1 MDMLQQIGSALMAGV
16 LIVLQFITGMLGLLD
31 GVPGSG
37 SKPVAPPEHITPAQS
52 VTLRVATYNV
62 KNCVNGTA
70 VEEIAQDINAN
81 DLDIVCL
88 QELDR
93 GGTRAGGKNLLRML
107 SQKTL
112 PYYRFFPAIGFP
124 GSEYGIGILSRY
136 PFEEVELHRL
146 ETGREEGRV
155 LGGVTI
161 RADGIP
167 VRIYN
172 THLSFESTELR
183 TNQIASISETLRGK
197 APCLLM
203 GDFNLLDFSE
213 LDGFQGM
220 TPVNT
225 AQNPIVTFPSGYGPD
240 YPYLDN
246 ILLSEGVISR
256 WVKPYVQTVSDHIML
271 MAGVTVVNPEV

>member
-1 MDMLQQIGSALMAGV
+1 MLQQIGSALLAGF
-16 LIVLQFITGMLGLLD
+16 LIVLQFVTGVLGYLD

-37 SKPVAPPEHITPAQS
+37 SRPVAPPENITPAQS

-62 KNCVNGTA
+62 NNCVDGTA
-70 VEEIAQDINAN
+70 VEEIALDINTN
-81 DLDIVCL
+81 SLD
-88 QELDR
+88 
-93 GGTRAGGKNLLRML
+93 M
-107 SQKTL
+107 
-112 PYYRFFPAIGFP
+112 
-124 GSEYGIGILSRY
+124 
-136 PFEEVELHRL
+136 
-146 ETGREEGRV
+146 ETGLEEGRV

-172 THLSFESTELR
+172 THLSFERTELR
-183 TNQIASISETLRGK
+183 TNQIAVISKTLRGK

-203 GDFNLLDFSE
+203 GDFNILDFSE

-225 AQNPIVTFPSGYGPD
+225 AQRPIVTFPSDDGSE

-246 ILLSEGVISR
+246 ILFSASVECC
-256 WVKPYVQTVSDHIML
+256 WAKPYVQTVSDHIML
-271 MAGVTVVNPEV
+271 MAEVTVENPEV

>member
-1 MDMLQQIGSALMAGV
+1 MLQQIGSALLAGF
-16 LIVLQFITGMLGLLD
+16 LIVLQFVTGVLGYLD

-37 SKPVAPPEHITPAQS
+37 SRPVAPPENITPAQS

-62 KNCVNGTA
+62 KNCVDGTA
-70 VEEIAQDINAN
+70 VEEIAQDINTN
-81 DLDIVCL
+81 SLDIVCL

-112 PYYRFFPAIGFP
+112 PYYRFFPAIGLP
-124 GSEYGIGILSRY
+124 GNEYGIGILSRY
-136 PFEEVELHRL
+136 PFEAVELHRL
-146 ETGREEGRV
+146 ETGLEEGRV

-172 THLSFESTELR
+172 THLSFERTELR
-183 TNQIASISETLRGK
+183 TNQIAVISKTLRGK

-203 GDFNLLDFSE
+203 GDFNILDFSE

-225 AQNPIVTFPSGYGPD
+225 AQRPIVTFPSDDGSE

-246 ILLSEGVISR
+246 ILFSASVECC
-256 WVKPYVQTVSDHIML
+256 WAKPYVQTVSDHIML
-271 MAGVTVVNPEV
+271 MAEVTVENPEV